1 MPSTQLG
8 PVGARR
14 RFRMSSHFSQHDR
27 IVLEGMR
34 FYGFHGVN
42 PEERVLGQEYL
53 VDLAVEIDLGPAGRS
68 DRLEDTISYA
78 HIYRAVRE
86 VMEGEPRNLLEAAAQ
101 SIADRVLSEFPVN
114 SVAVRVKKPHPPIR
128 GSVIENATVEIF
140 RRREN

>member
-1 MPSTQLG
+1 VKDEFPKT
-8 PVGARR
+8 
-14 RFRMSSHFSQHDR
+14 DR

-53 VDLAVEIDLGPAGRS
+53 VDLAVEMDLAQAGAS

-78 HIYRAVRE
+78 HIYRAVRD

-101 SIADRVLSEFPVN
+101 SVADRILSEFPVD
-114 SVAVRVKKPHPPIR
+114 SVAIRVKKPHPPIR

-140 RRREN
+140 RRRKD

>member
-1 MPSTQLG
+1 MKDDLPMT
-8 PVGARR
+8 
-14 RFRMSSHFSQHDR
+14 DR

-53 VDLAVEIDLGPAGRS
+53 VDLAVEMDLRPAGAS

-78 HIYRAVRE
+78 HIYRAVRDI
-86 VMEGEPRNLLEAAAQ
+86 MEGEPRNLLEAAAQ
-101 SIADRVLSEFPVN
+101 SIVDRVLADFTVD
-114 SVAVRVKKPHPPIR
+114 SVSVRVKKPHPPIR

-140 RRREN
+140 RRRER

>member
-1 MPSTQLG
+1 MKDDLPMT
-8 PVGARR
+8 
-14 RFRMSSHFSQHDR
+14 DR

-53 VDLAVEIDLGPAGRS
+53 VDLAVEMDLRPAGAS

-78 HIYRAVRE
+78 HIYRAVRDI
-86 VMEGEPRNLLEAAAQ
+86 MEGEPRNLLEAAAQ
-101 SIADRVLSEFPVN
+101 SIVDRVLADFPVD
-114 SVAVRVKKPHPPIR
+114 SVSVCVKKPHPPIR

-140 RRREN
+140 RRRER

>member
-1 MPSTQLG
+1 MKDEFPKT
-8 PVGARR
+8 
-14 RFRMSSHFSQHDR
+14 DR

-53 VDLAVEIDLGPAGRS
+53 VDLAVEMDLAQAGAS

-78 HIYRAVRE
+78 HIYRAVRD

-101 SIADRVLSEFPVN
+101 SVADRILSEFPVD
-114 SVAVRVKKPHPPIR
+114 SVSIRVKKPHPPIR
-128 GSVIENATVEIF
+128 GSVIENATIEIF
-140 RRREN
+140 RRRKD

>member
-1 MPSTQLG
+1 MGLG
-8 PVGARR
+8 GAKR
-14 RFRMSSHFSQHDR
+14 RFLMSSIDPQSDR

-53 VDLAVEIDLGPAGRS
+53 VDLTVELDLGGAGRS
-68 DRLEDTISYA
+68 DRLEDTISYT

-101 SIADRVLSEFPVN
+101 AIADRVLSDFPVD
-114 SVAVRVKKPHPPIR
+114 SVIVRVKKPHPPIR
-128 GSVIENATVEIF
+128 GSIIEYATVEIF
-140 RRREN
+140 RRRKH

>member
-1 MPSTQLG
+1 MKDEFPKK
-8 PVGARR
+8 
-14 RFRMSSHFSQHDR
+14 DR

-53 VDLAVEIDLGPAGRS
+53 VDLAVEMGLVMAGAS
-68 DRLEDTISYA
+68 DRLEDTVSYA
-78 HIYRAVRE
+78 HIYRAVRD

-101 SIADRVLSEFPVN
+101 SIVDRVLADFPVD
-114 SVAVRVKKPHPPIR
+114 SVSVRVKKPHPPIR

-140 RRREN
+140 RRRSN

>member
-1 MPSTQLG
+1 
-8 PVGARR
+8 
-14 RFRMSSHFSQHDR
+14 MSSQPKRPDR

-53 VDLAVEIDLGPAGRS
+53 VDLTVEIDLSIAGRS

-101 SIADRVLSEFPVN
+101 AIADQVLAEFPVD
-114 SVAVRVKKPHPPIR
+114 SVGVRVKKPHPPIR
-128 GSVIENATVEIF
+128 GSVIESATVEIF
-140 RRREN
+140 RRRQE